1 MKLQLDDRPTVY
13 ERSIDLSVTFNDER
27 ALDRA
32 SGAKA
37 LTLTKVAMSARTLN
51 IFSVFVVKSDLL

>member
-1 MKLQLDDRPTVY
+1 L
-13 ERSIDLSVTFNDER
+13 IVTFNDER

-37 LTLTKVAMSARTLN
+37 PTLTKVAMSAITLN
-51 IFSVFVVKSDLL
+51 IFSVFVVKSDLLVVVARLQVSHVV